1 MPAAPALA
9 VISDLVEEG
18 FSKVVIARALGMQK
32 LQLSPSRE
40 AVTLR
45 TLWRLRLVQRRL
57 AT

>member
-1 MPAAPALA
+1 VA
-9 VISDLVEEG
+9 DLVDEG
-18 FSKVVIARALGMQK
+18 FSKVMIARALGQQK
-32 LQLSPSRE
+32 LQLSASRE

>member
-1 MPAAPALA
+1 M
-9 VISDLVEEG
+9 
-18 FSKVVIARALGMQK
+18 IARALGQQK
-32 LQLSPSRE
+32 LQLSASRE